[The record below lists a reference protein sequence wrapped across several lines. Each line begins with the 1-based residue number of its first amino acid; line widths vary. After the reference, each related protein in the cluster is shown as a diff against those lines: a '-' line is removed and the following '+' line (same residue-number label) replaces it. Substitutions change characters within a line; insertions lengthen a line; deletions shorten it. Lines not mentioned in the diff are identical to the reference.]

1 MISTGLMMRDS
12 CYGSV
17 CGCRG
22 GGEYKS
28 WVKRI
33 PLFEVNF
40 KLCILFII
48 KIFIIIDEKRTL
60 YSKNIFFK
68 TFFVYIF
75 ISNDYMCINLNQ
87 NTYGSKSIRIMI
99 YYNSFMIHFYYLF
112 LIRIAFST
120 LSNKFFFNRY
130 YLRYAIGRRFL
141 YNYIT
146 NAFFILFFYF
156 YFYLFIIIFTYG
168 GRGLSK

>member
-1 MISTGLMMRDS
+1 MRDS

-75 ISNDYMCINLNQ
+75 ISNDYMCINLN
-87 NTYGSKSIRIMI
+87 
-99 YYNSFMIHFYYLF
+99 
-112 LIRIAFST
+112 
-120 LSNKFFFNRY
+120 
-130 YLRYAIGRRFL
+130 
-141 YNYIT
+141 
-146 NAFFILFFYF
+146 
-156 YFYLFIIIFTYG
+156 
-168 GRGLSK
+168 